1 MELDRTTRRCDERS
15 MVKLG
20 TKILGGL
27 IVLALVATATEVVPV
42 LAQENLGPRPPEGT
56 QPPGG
61 NRSNLVAPPWF
72 EEQCDELN
80 QLPEEDQ
87 AAIQRA
93 MEEFSAELREQCGDT
108 PSDEE
113 RAAMDQE
120 LQTFWEQLCEEY
132 AISCPDGPW
141 GADRS
146 EFNESGR
153 PGPYRGESRSE
164 PGGWVGF
171 NETREQEQQSGE
183 GCTGFLTQV
192 LAGIQMFFRN
202 LLGSQAW

>member
-1 MELDRTTRRCDERS
+1 

-27 IVLALVATATEVVPV
+27 VVLALVATATEMVLV
-42 LAQENLGPRPPEGT
+42 LAQENLGLRPSEGMQPPE
-56 QPPGG
+56 G

-72 EEQCDELN
+72 GEQCDELN

-93 MEEFSAELREQCGDT
+93 MEEFSAELREQYGDH
-108 PSDEE
+108 SSEEE

-120 LQTFWEQLCEEY
+120 LQIYWEQLCEDY
-132 AISCPDGPW
+132 SISCPDGYRPW

-146 EFNESGR
+146 GFNESV
-153 PGPYRGESRSE
+153 GPVPHAGENRSE

-171 NETREQEQQSGE
+171 NDPGNKNSKVVRAALDS
-183 GCTGFLTQV
+183 
-192 LAGIQMFFRN
+192 
-202 LLGSQAW
+202 